1 MTKKVACYCR
11 VSTFKS
17 QTTENQ
23 VLELK
28 AYCQRQGWSIFKI
41 YEDKG
46 VSGAQHDRPALDE
59 MLRDASNPSQRFSAL
74 VVYKIDRIAR
84 SIVHLLEVLT
94 TLRRL
99 GIGFVST
106 TENIDTTSAQG
117 RMLLTFLGGIAEFER
132 EICIERVKSG
142 IARAKANGTKLGRP
156 RVGFDLQKAIN
167 FKQAGHG
174 YKQIAREMGI
184 PRTTLY
190 RSLRAIPK
198 TPTGKTR

>member
-1 MTKKVACYCR
+1 MSKKVALYCR
-11 VSTFKS
+11 VSTEKS

-28 AYCQRQGWSIFKI
+28 AYCERLGWSIYKV

-46 VSGAQHDRPALDE
+46 ISGAQHDRPALDE
-59 MLRDASNPSQRFSAL
+59 MLADAAANRFSTL
-74 VVYKIDRIAR
+74 VTWKIDRIAR
-84 SIVHLLEVLT
+84 SVVHLLEVLT
-94 TLRRL
+94 ILRNL

-106 TENIDTTSAQG
+106 TEAINTESPQG

-132 EICIERVKSG
+132 ELCVERIKSS
-142 IARAKANGTKLGRP
+142 IARCRAQGIKLGRP
-156 RVGFDLQKAIN
+156 RVGFDLKKAIELRQN
-167 FKQAGHG
+167 GKG

-190 RSLRAIPK
+190 RSLKAIPK
-198 TPTGKTR
+198 TPSPKTG